1 MHLDHS
7 SFVLDVNNGGVKVVV
22 EKINLI
28 SLAVLRKNGS
38 VVQQNYLA
46 FSSCRRSPGDL
57 KVATGEL
64 SWQIGSIGGPT
75 DEKHLF
81 TNIS

>member
-1 MHLDHS
+1 MHLDGS

-28 SLAVLRKNGS
+28 ILAVLRKNGS

-46 FSSCRRSPGDL
+46 VEVLG
-57 KVATGEL
+57 
-64 SWQIGSIGGPT
+64 I
-75 DEKHLF
+75 
-81 TNIS
+81 